1 MNANHAGGQSFPGLQ
16 KMAHISSIVAQRPG
30 KGNLN
35 SSLPNSEE
43 EKQMVTETIREDKKQ
58 VTVELNTIS
67 DLQRMSFLEI
77 KNIPIS
83 RCKGDIFEAA
93 LKQAIE
99 LEKTGS
105 VAIIPKSEAK
115 LTQQ

>member
-1 MNANHAGGQSFPGLQ
+1 
-16 KMAHISSIVAQRPG
+16 
-30 KGNLN
+30 
-35 SSLPNSEE
+35 
-43 EKQMVTETIREDKKQ
+43 
-58 VTVELNTIS
+58 
-67 DLQRMSFLEI
+67 MSFLEI

-105 VAIIPKSEAK
+105 VAMIPKSEAK
-115 LTQQ
+115 LT

>member
-1 MNANHAGGQSFPGLQ
+1 MNENHALGLFPGLQ
-16 KMAHISSIVAQRPG
+16 KMAHISSIVAQKPG

-43 EKQMVTETIREDKKQ
+43 DKQMEKMREERKKETI
-58 VTVELNTIS
+58 ELNSIS
-67 DLQRMSFLEI
+67 DLQKMSFLEI
-77 KNIPIS
+77 KNLPIS
-83 RCKGDIFEAA
+83 KCRGDIFEAA

-105 VAIIPKSEAK
+105 VAMIPKTEPN

>member
-1 MNANHAGGQSFPGLQ
+1 
-16 KMAHISSIVAQRPG
+16 
-30 KGNLN
+30 
-35 SSLPNSEE
+35 
-43 EKQMVTETIREDKKQ
+43 
-58 VTVELNTIS
+58 
-67 DLQRMSFLEI
+67 MSFLEI

>member
-1 MNANHAGGQSFPGLQ
+1 MNTNYAGGQSFPGLQ
-16 KMAHISSIVAQRPG
+16 KMAQISSIVAQKPG

-43 EKQMVTETIREDKKQ
+43 EKQMVKETIKEDKKLE
-58 VTVELNTIS
+58 TVELNTIS
-67 DLQRMSFLEI
+67 DLQKMTFLQI
-77 KNIPIS
+77 NNLPIS

-105 VAIIPKSEAK
+105 VAMIPKSEAK
-115 LTQQ
+115 LT